1 MNHFLKYPYVNEKG
15 GGCHAIVKKI
25 GLYVQ
30 CNKKC
35 KDDNKYCNV
44 CRFNF
49 NIINIEDR
57 IVGGFKNKKPMSYDT
72 INCYKQTLKKHG
84 LTITKIKKEAKKY
97 NVSLNM
103 DFIDEVKKPKKS
115 RKKKKEQPDVSIV
128 CDTSSDEDEETIIR
142 GRGRPRKINEKN
154 KDDLIRDI
162 SNEEPELSEK
172 DDDNDNSDD
181 EVLAEIFNYTGNQER
196 YKNMSLYIDIYGVVY
211 NNLFEEIGTFN
222 EDRNIIIDT
231 I

>member
-1 MNHFLKYPYVNEKG
+1 MKLKN
-15 GGCHAIVKKI
+15 
-25 GLYVQ
+25 Q
-30 CNKKC
+30 
-35 KDDNKYCNV
+35 
-44 CRFNF
+44 
-49 NIINIEDR
+49 
-57 IVGGFKNKKPMSYDT
+57 KN
-72 INCYKQTLKKHG
+72 Q
-84 LTITKIKKEAKKY
+84 E
-97 NVSLNM
+97 
-103 DFIDEVKKPKKS
+103 
-115 RKKKKEQPDVSIV
+115 KKKEQPDVSIV
-128 CDTSSDEDEETIIR
+128 CDTSSDEEEETIVR